1 MSIIDQ
7 LYGEGKTSPR
17 KSSILDKVYNEQTP
31 EQAYEAERQGLA
43 AISGEMPGAAWR
55 GMQGAYLNLG
65 NLGRKL
71 VGADTSEND
80 AILAQLQAER
90 DALKAK
96 YGDNFAF
103 DFAEG
108 VGGMGGTIP
117 LDIATGGISKALLVP
132 RLISKALPYMERIP
146 GFALGMMGRMGA
158 EGSVKQVPDPGS
170 LASSLERTLN
180 TVTGGAEGLAEGILY
195 GRAGEIGAEGNI
207 VSRLAKQVPTQG
219 LLGGSMAAYEA
230 AKEGRLPTEG
240 ELARGAGFGAGL
252 GAGFATIGGRRERQR
267 PGIIDAN
274 EYRQRLA
281 GLLDEENLPPTIQD
295 FPPGAIAGG
304 SGQSILRSLPG
315 GAVEGVAGQSVPRS
329 FPGARAGGSGQSE
342 FLRIPPGAKEGGSGQ
357 EAFKILDKVKGT
369 EEDDHPMMHLLRNST
384 LRATVGGA
392 WGVEQDDEGN
402 WKYNPQK
409 GLIGALGGGL
419 MIAGVRTYTPA
430 FKANLIKWADKAGY
444 ATKADMERYMKSA
457 DSVYKDFLKKRDL
470 LDTEEVP
477 DLFTAVNW
485 KYNPQKGPNSDPIY
499 KRSLDFSTLCK
510 KRHVMTSTID
520 AIQTAIGRGLT
531 AEEYLEVRNALKE
544 KGYTV
549 SCGPCYVES
558 KRMHMGNII
567 NDFIESH
574 PEADRNLFLSSA
586 GIAKMKAT
594 DPALYKEFNR
604 KITAATMSKAM
615 ETYAEFK
622 QGNLTDIPQSA
633 VDRYNAGAGFRIFSW
648 SDFEMQHLLDGMQA
662 IGEMAVKGL
671 KAHAYTKVPAF
682 ADLFGKTGI
691 KINMSLIPQGIDKNG
706 KIIWDDVEGM
716 PYKQAI
722 KLREKYPDTC
732 GTVAIATSDE
742 MITAM
747 LKDPTVDFIIPYHA
761 SGMSKVNAAKAGMEG
776 WQDYTKVQHENFKPE
791 VAKKILEEVGEDKKA
806 YNKELENRRSEVG
819 WYKIGQD
826 VEAYKAKCEE
836 LGLTPKF
843 AAWKDDP
850 NYWKLLVDHK
860 HEHDGRLVGQNPVR
874 PDFDQATLNKYL
886 REFKSREPQSAVKS
900 VVNQFVKVLG
910 NERGSFSTEKK
921 KEPLSVPT
929 LEDSPGTT
937 LYANP
942 LQPLISGVGN
952 MVKGVLDKMVAP
964 AIGGMPGESF
974 GHTFTRTVQNSM
986 LGLKD
991 WEDSVAKRT
1000 GQTIDKAQSAYF
1012 TEERMHGK
1020 IADKIEA
1027 MDRGYVQP
1035 FIKLMAETSKNLNTS
1050 LDEFDLFLKARYART
1065 GNAIIEKRN
1074 PDLYA
1079 KGGTRHGMT
1088 NDQADQLL
1096 AQFKAE
1102 GKTKAFENL
1111 AKIIYQMQD
1120 FKLKLIEKYGLETPE
1135 IIQSMRDTHG
1145 EYYVPAKGKSGEP
1158 SLPGKG
1164 AGLDIKSSGL
1174 KAALGRMSPSENS
1187 IIHTIN
1193 DLEAT
1198 IRRVHQAEVGQKFL
1212 DLVEKYPDP
1221 GIEVN
1226 KVQLAQRYNPTTGEV
1241 ETYNKPV
1248 FGPEDTTFS
1257 GIKDGKH
1264 FYIRIND
1271 NPLLVR
1277 ALKSDQIPQGT
1288 LEQLISR
1295 CIAPATRTIAGLV
1308 TKWSP
1313 SFAARNPIRDA
1324 MDAIQGVASETK
1336 AKMAAEAVTG
1346 IPQSAAAMYRY
1357 FRGRGGT
1364 GAYDRYAKEFAENGG
1379 MVGFY
1384 SGKDYDAQL
1393 KNLESM
1399 IRRES
1404 ATGVRGYSSRT
1415 TKAIF
1420 DAVEDFT
1427 GAGENG
1433 TRLSV
1438 YKTLRENG
1446 WSVEDAVSYAKNITI
1461 NFNRHGEHR
1470 WISQLYMFANP
1481 GIQGVK
1487 RFKDVVTTKKG
1498 AYIMGGITATALAL
1512 AEANRMMGGQDE
1524 DGTFNYDKLSPFEKS
1539 RNLILMNPA
1548 TGKPLVKIPLGFYA
1562 RLPFA
1567 IANSVADVRHGVAGP
1582 VKFAT
1587 NVIDTALDA
1596 FNPLGAGNTLQT
1608 FTPTIARPA
1617 VDIYTNKNFM
1627 GIPIKPEQPTFGPQK
1642 PESELYFKGVSPYS
1656 KAATQKLNELTGGNA
1671 MRSGFI
1677 DISPETVDYTV
1688 KFFTGGPGDTIYK
1701 MAALA
1706 GKFYDTDGQP
1716 FTKANLQRMWEE
1728 TTAQEVPVVGGFTG
1742 AKTEHYY
1749 PTKFREASQ
1758 EAEQRF
1764 GEYKWRG
1771 KTDQGVDEYAE
1782 KEGDVIGM
1790 GQVSA
1795 KYKSQIAD
1803 INAAIKEIE
1812 ADKTLS
1818 REEMRK
1824 QKKEL
1829 EKEKE
1834 DLMKQYLKDYN
1845 EADKQRKAYKP
1856 KKAGGGI

>member
-230 AKEGRLPTEG
+230 VKQGRLPTGG
-240 ELARGAGFGAGL
+240 EVAKGAGFGAGL

-267 PGIIDAN
+267 P
-274 EYRQRLA
+274 E
-281 GLLDEENLPPTIQD
+281 
-295 FPPGAIAGG
+295 
-304 SGQSILRSLPG
+304 
-315 GAVEGVAGQSVPRS
+315 AVS
-329 FPGARAGGSGQSE
+329 
-342 FLRIPPGAKEGGSGQ
+342 
-357 EAFKILDKVKGT
+357 
-369 EEDDHPMMHLLRNST
+369 
-384 LRATVGGA
+384 
-392 WGVEQDDEGN
+392 
-402 WKYNPQK
+402 
-409 GLIGALGGGL
+409 
-419 MIAGVRTYTPA
+419 
-430 FKANLIKWADKAGY
+430 
-444 ATKADMERYMKSA
+444 
-457 DSVYKDFLKKRDL
+457 
-470 LDTEEVP
+470 
-477 DLFTAVNW
+477 
-485 KYNPQKGPNSDPIY
+485 
-499 KRSLDFSTLCK
+499 
-510 KRHVMTSTID
+510 
-520 AIQTAIGRGLT
+520 
-531 AEEYLEVRNALKE
+531 AEEYRKRLGGLLGEEAE
-544 KGYTV
+544 KM
-549 SCGPCYVES
+549 SQ
-558 KRMHMGNII
+558 
-567 NDFIESH
+567 
-574 PEADRNLFLSSA
+574 
-586 GIAKMKAT
+586 
-594 DPALYKEFNR
+594 
-604 KITAATMSKAM
+604 AA
-615 ETYAEFK
+615 
-622 QGNLTDIPQSA
+622 P
-633 VDRYNAGAGFRIFSW
+633 
-648 SDFEMQHLLDGMQA
+648 
-662 IGEMAVKGL
+662 
-671 KAHAYTKVPAF
+671 
-682 ADLFGKTGI
+682 
-691 KINMSLIPQGIDKNG
+691 
-706 KIIWDDVEGM
+706 
-716 PYKQAI
+716 
-722 KLREKYPDTC
+722 
-732 GTVAIATSDE
+732 
-742 MITAM
+742 
-747 LKDPTVDFIIPYHA
+747 
-761 SGMSKVNAAKAGMEG
+761 
-776 WQDYTKVQHENFKPE
+776 
-791 VAKKILEEVGEDKKA
+791 KK
-806 YNKELENRRSEVG
+806 
-819 WYKIGQD
+819 
-826 VEAYKAKCEE
+826 
-836 LGLTPKF
+836 
-843 AAWKDDP
+843 
-850 NYWKLLVDHK
+850 
-860 HEHDGRLVGQNPVR
+860 
-874 PDFDQATLNKYL
+874 
-886 REFKSREPQSAVKS
+886 
-900 VVNQFVKVLG
+900 
-910 NERGSFSTEKK
+910 
-921 KEPLSVPT
+921 
-929 LEDSPGTT
+929 GTT

-942 LQPLISGVGN
+942 LTPVIQGVGN
-952 MVKGVLDKMVAP
+952 MVKGVLDKRVAP

-986 LGLKD
+986 LALKD

-1000 GQTIDKAQSAYF
+1000 GQAIDKAKSAYF

-1035 FIKLMAETSKNLNTS
+1035 FIKLMSETSSKLNTS
-1050 LDEFDLFLKARYART
+1050 LDEFDLYLKARYART

-1295 CIAPATRTIAGLV
+1295 FIAPATRTIAGLV

>member
-17 KSSILDKVYNEQTP
+17 KASILDKVYNEQTP

-80 AILAQLQAER
+80 AALAQLQAER
-90 DALKAK
+90 EALKAK

-158 EGSVKQVPDPGS
+158 EGAVQPTD
-170 LASSLERTLN
+170 SSLSRTLN

-219 LLGGSMAAYEA
+219 LLGGAMAAYEA

-252 GAGFATIGGRRERQR
+252 GAGFAAIGGRRQR
-267 PGIIDAN
+267 PGAIDAN

-281 GLLDEENLPPTIQD
+281 GLLGEENLPPTIQD
-295 FPPGAIAGG
+295 FPGAVEGG
-304 SGQSILRSLPG
+304 SGQSI
-315 GAVEGVAGQSVPRS
+315 PRS
-329 FPGARAGGSGQSE
+329 FPGAREGGSGQSE

-357 EAFKILDKVKGT
+357 ETFKILDKARGT

-457 DSVYKDFLKKRDL
+457 DSVYKEFLKKRDL
-470 LDTEEVP
+470 LDTEDVP
-477 DLFTAVNW
+477 DLFTAV
-485 KYNPQKGPNSDPIY
+485 KPNSDPVY

-510 KRHVMTSTID
+510 KRHVMTATID
-520 AIQTAIGRGLT
+520 AIQTELGRGLT
-531 AEEYLEVRNALKE
+531 AEEYLEVRDALKS

-558 KRMHMGNII
+558 KRMHLGNAI

-574 PEADRNLFLSSA
+574 PKADRNLFLSTA
-586 GIAKMKAT
+586 GIVKLKAT
-594 DPALYKEFNR
+594 DPALYKEFLK
-604 KITAATMSKAM
+604 KITAATLSKTM

-622 QGNLTDIPQSA
+622 QGNITNMPQSS
-633 VDRYNAGAGFRIFSW
+633 VDLYNAGAGFRIFSW

-671 KAHAYTKVPAF
+671 KTHAYTKVPAF

-691 KINMSLIPQGIDKNG
+691 KINMSLIPKGMKDG
-706 KIIWDDVEGM
+706 KVVWDDVEGM
-716 PYKQAI
+716 PYKEAVR
-722 KLREKYPDTC
+722 LREKYPDTC
-732 GTVAIATSDE
+732 GTAAIATSDE
-742 MITAM
+742 MLTAM
-747 LKDPTVDFIIPYHA
+747 LKDPTVDYIIPYHA

-776 WQDYTKVQHENFKPE
+776 WKDYTRVQNESFTPE
-791 VAKKILEEVGEDKKA
+791 MEAKILKSVGGDRKA
-806 YNKELENRRSEVG
+806 LKKELVNARDQVN
-819 WYKIGQD
+819 WYKVGQD
-826 VEAYKAKCEE
+826 VAAYKAKCEE

-843 AAWKDDP
+843 AEWKDDP

-860 HEHDGRLVGQNPVR
+860 REHDGRPVGQNPVR
-874 PDFDQATLNKYL
+874 PEFDEATLNQYL
-886 REFKSREPQSAVKS
+886 KGWIKREPQSAVKS
-900 VVNQFVKVLG
+900 VVNQFVKVLA
-910 NERGSFSTEKK
+910 
-921 KEPLSVPT
+921 KEQ
-929 LEDSPGTT
+929 GTT

-942 LQPLISGVGN
+942 LAPVIQGVGN
-952 MVKGVLDKMVAP
+952 MVKGVLDKTVAP

-1000 GQTIDKAQSAYF
+1000 GQAIDKAKSAYYA
-1012 TEERMHGK
+1012 EERMHGK

-1035 FIKLMAETSKNLNTS
+1035 FIKLMAETSKKLNTS

-1065 GNAIIEKRN
+1065 GNAIIAKRN

-1096 AQFKAE
+1096 AQFQAE

-1120 FKLKLIEKYGLETPE
+1120 LKLKLIEKYGLETPE

-1295 CIAPATRTIAGLV
+1295 FIAPATRTIAGLV

-1728 TTAQEVPVVGGFTG
+1728 TTAQEVPVLGGFTG
-1742 AKTEHYY
+1742 AQTEHYY
-1749 PTKFREASQ
+1749 PLKFREATQ

-1764 GEYKWRG
+1764 AEYKWRG

-1790 GQVSA
+1790 GQISQ

-1803 INAAIKEIE
+1803 INAAIKEVE
-1812 ADKTLS
+1812 ADKTLTKEQV
-1818 REEMRK
+1818 R
-1824 QKKEL
+1824 QKKKSL
-1829 EKEKE
+1829 EKEK
-1834 DLMKQYLKDYN
+1834 DSLMKQYLKDYN

-1856 KKAGGGI
+1856 KKAGGWI

>member
-357 EAFKILDKVKGT
+357 EDLGHPAYATENRIVKVEKATLAEFESSPPPGYRIKTLPGEDIARAESDGTISLDPNKFFGHGEKDRMDIIAHEKAHFLEEKIPPDVKARLFDDPVVMGYRGRNINEKLANMIQDGKLPQELKGYVEGSGGAGEGGQPPKGGEGAPPSGGGPPKQYTKTLWAKKEAFKILDKVKGT
-369 EEDDHPMMHLLRNST
+369 E
-384 LRATVGGA
+384 
-392 WGVEQDDEGN
+392 
-402 WKYNPQK
+402 
-409 GLIGALGGGL
+409 
-419 MIAGVRTYTPA
+419 
-430 FKANLIKWADKAGY
+430 
-444 ATKADMERYMKSA
+444 
-457 DSVYKDFLKKRDL
+457 
-470 LDTEEVP
+470 
-477 DLFTAVNW
+477 
-485 KYNPQKGPNSDPIY
+485 
-499 KRSLDFSTLCK
+499 
-510 KRHVMTSTID
+510 
-520 AIQTAIGRGLT
+520 
-531 AEEYLEVRNALKE
+531 
-544 KGYTV
+544 
-549 SCGPCYVES
+549 
-558 KRMHMGNII
+558 
-567 NDFIESH
+567 
-574 PEADRNLFLSSA
+574 
-586 GIAKMKAT
+586 
-594 DPALYKEFNR
+594 
-604 KITAATMSKAM
+604 
-615 ETYAEFK
+615 
-622 QGNLTDIPQSA
+622 
-633 VDRYNAGAGFRIFSW
+633 
-648 SDFEMQHLLDGMQA
+648 
-662 IGEMAVKGL
+662 
-671 KAHAYTKVPAF
+671 
-682 ADLFGKTGI
+682 
-691 KINMSLIPQGIDKNG
+691 
-706 KIIWDDVEGM
+706 
-716 PYKQAI
+716 
-722 KLREKYPDTC
+722 
-732 GTVAIATSDE
+732 
-742 MITAM
+742 
-747 LKDPTVDFIIPYHA
+747 
-761 SGMSKVNAAKAGMEG
+761 
-776 WQDYTKVQHENFKPE
+776 
-791 VAKKILEEVGEDKKA
+791 
-806 YNKELENRRSEVG
+806 
-819 WYKIGQD
+819 
-826 VEAYKAKCEE
+826 
-836 LGLTPKF
+836 
-843 AAWKDDP
+843 
-850 NYWKLLVDHK
+850 
-860 HEHDGRLVGQNPVR
+860 
-874 PDFDQATLNKYL
+874 
-886 REFKSREPQSAVKS
+886 
-900 VVNQFVKVLG
+900 
-910 NERGSFSTEKK
+910 
-921 KEPLSVPT
+921 
-929 LEDSPGTT
+929 EDSPGTT

-1295 CIAPATRTIAGLV
+1295 FIAPATRTIAGLV